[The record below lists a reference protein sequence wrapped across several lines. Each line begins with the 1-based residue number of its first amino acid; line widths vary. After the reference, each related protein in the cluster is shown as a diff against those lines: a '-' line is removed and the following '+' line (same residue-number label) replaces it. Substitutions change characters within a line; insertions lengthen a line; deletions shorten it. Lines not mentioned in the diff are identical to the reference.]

1 MLTWKILEMFH
12 LLTNFGLINSRRAE
26 AERNFFP
33 SDHVR
38 ICVSNHMHITSRFI
52 HERIECELRCSKAK
66 KGRERS
72 RKKGTTLALNSHT
85 YTYAHRLCMTDRH
98 STLTVQCT
106 LQFEY
111 CNLYIA
117 HCNLYIAIC
126 IVNCYVI
133 LKIQNRLINLKKG
146 QDFFSAT

>member
-85 YTYAHRLCMTDRH
+85 YTYAHRLWLIDIVRSLFSVH
-98 STLTVQCT
+98 
-106 LQFEY
+106 